1 MLNYEDVLCVICARG
16 GSKGLVRKNI
26 RSLDGKPLVARP
38 ILDAQKSGA
47 IGTIVVSTDDTE
59 IAKIALAYG
68 AEVPFIRPVDL
79 SGDLVTT
86 EDTLKHALLET
97 ERLMGKKFN
106 ICVFITPT
114 DVFRSPSNIKDV
126 VDALIKDESL
136 DSAFMGAPTHKN
148 FWEQQSDGSWIRMRE
163 WMSKYSSRQVRQS
176 IVREDTGIACAS
188 KSALWR
194 DGRRIG
200 DNVKIFINEDPF
212 SHVDIHTIEDLH
224 LAETVIAMRRK
235 EEKSK

>member
-1 MLNYEDVLCVICARG
+1 MYNYEDVLCVICARG
-16 GSKGLVRKNI
+16 GSKGLLRKNV
-26 RSLDGKPLVARP
+26 RSLDGTPLVARP
-38 ILDAQKSGA
+38 VIDAQKSGV
-47 IGTIVVSTDDTE
+47 IGTLVVSTDDIE
-59 IAKIALAYG
+59 IAEIARSYG
-68 AEVPFIRPVDL
+68 AEVPFIRPVEL

-97 ERLMGKKFN
+97 ERIMEKTFN

-148 FWEQQSDGSWIRMRE
+148 FWEQQSDGSWIRVRD
-163 WMSKYSSRQVRQS
+163 WMGTYSSRQIRQS

-188 KSALWR
+188 RSALWR

-200 DNVKIFINEDPF
+200 DNVKIFINDDPF
-212 SHVDIHTIEDLH
+212 SHVDIHTMEDLQ
-224 LAETVIAMRRK
+224 LAETVIAIRR
-235 EEKSK
+235 EEE